1 MLNRFRKREAA
12 GPSRQLYKEEAF
24 MRFGHFDDEHKEY
37 VITTPRTPLPWINYL
52 GSEDFFSLVSN
63 TAGGYSFYRDA
74 RMRRLTR
81 YRYNSSPLDMDGHH
95 IYIKDDDTVWNP
107 GWQPTKTPLD
117 RYTCRHGLGYT
128 VIEGEKNGVAA
139 AQELFVPKGDACELD
154 RLTLQNHTDAVKE
167 LDVFGYVEFCLWDA
181 IDDSSNFQR
190 NFSTGEVEVE
200 PGVIYHKTEYRER
213 RDHYAVFW
221 SDTPVTSFDTTR
233 DAFCGVYG
241 GPADPQAVRAGHC
254 SGSIAHGWAP
264 VGALH
269 IHVTLA
275 PGEEKKILFGLGYI
289 ENPQDEKF
297 TAPGVI
303 NKARAHAMISRYA
316 TSAQVDAA
324 RKALADHWEALLSTY
339 HLESSEEKLDRMVN
353 IWHQYQCMVTFNMS
367 RSASYFESGTGR
379 GMGFRD
385 SCQDLLGF
393 VHIIPSRARERI
405 LDIAATQFE
414 DGSAYHQYQPLTK
427 KGNRDI
433 GTGFNDDPLWL
444 IAGTAAYLRET
455 GDWSILD
462 EQVPFD
468 NDESKAQPLLEH
480 LRRSFN
486 FTCTHLGPHGLPLI
500 GRADWNDCLNLNCF
514 SEHPGESFQI
524 TGPSEGPVAES
535 VFIAGMFV
543 KYGHEYAELCDHLHL
558 TDEAAAAR
566 KSIDAVEQATLTAGW
581 DGAWFRRAYD
591 AFGKP
596 VGSKECTEGQ
606 IFIEPQGMCVMA
618 GIGKE
623 TGQAAAALRSV
634 EERLDT
640 KYGVVL
646 HQPAY
651 TSYQLNLGEISS
663 YPPGYK
669 ENAGIFCHN
678 NPWISCAEAVLGHG
692 DRAFE
697 VYRKTCP
704 AYIEDISEIHRTEP
718 YVYSQMVAGRDA
730 PTFGEAKNSWLT
742 GTAAWTFFNVSQYI
756 LGIQP
761 TLDGLKVDPCIPHTL
776 GSFTVTRRFR
786 GAVYH
791 ITVDNAAAVQHGVKA
806 VTVDGRP
813 IAGNVLPLAPA
824 GTEVA
829 VRVTMG

>member
-1 MLNRFRKREAA
+1 
-12 GPSRQLYKEEAF
+12 
-24 MRFGHFDDEHKEY
+24 MRFGHFDDARREY
-37 VITTPRTPLPWINYL
+37 VITTPQTPLPWINYL

-74 RMRRLTR
+74 RLRRLTR

-95 IYIKDDDTVWNP
+95 IYIKDGGTVWNP

-117 RYTCRHGLGYT
+117 RYSCRHGLGYT
-128 VIEGEKNGVAA
+128 ILEGEKDGICA
-139 AQELFVPKGDACELD
+139 AQELFVPNGDACELD
-154 RLTLQNHTDAVKE
+154 RLTLTNRSDCPRE
-167 LDVFGYVEFCLWDA
+167 LDVFSYVEFCLWDA
-181 IDDSSNFQR
+181 VDDSTNFQR

-200 PGVIYHKTEYRER
+200 PCAIYHKTEYRER

-221 SDTPVTSFDTTR
+221 SNTPVTSFDTAR

-289 ENPQDEKF
+289 ENPQEEKF

-303 NKARAHAMISRYA
+303 NKTRAHAMMARYA
-316 TSAQVDAA
+316 DDAQVDAA
-324 RKALADHWEALLSTY
+324 RAALADHWESLLSGY
-339 HLESSEEKLDRMVN
+339 RLQSGEEKLDRMVN
-353 IWHQYQCMVTFNMS
+353 LWHQYQCMVTFNMS
-367 RSASYFESGTGR
+367 RSASYYESGTGR

-393 VHIIPSRARERI
+393 VHIVPARARERI

-427 KGNRDI
+427 KGNRDV

-444 IAGTAAYLRET
+444 IAATAAYLRET
-455 GDWSILD
+455 GDWSILE
-462 EQVPFD
+462 EQVAFE
-468 NDESKAQPLLEH
+468 NDERKAQPLMEH
-480 LRRSFN
+480 LRRSFR

-514 SEHPGESFQI
+514 SKHPGESFQI

-543 KYGHEYAELCDHLHL
+543 KYGREYAELCDRLQL
-558 TDEAAAAR
+558 ADEAAAAR
-566 KSIDAVEQATLTAGW
+566 RSIDAVEQAALTAGW

-591 AFGKP
+591 AFGNP

-618 GIGKE
+618 GIGRE
-623 TGQAAAALRSV
+623 TGQAAQALRSV

-640 KYGVVL
+640 PYGVVL

-678 NPWISCAEAVLGHG
+678 NPWISCAETMLGHG

-718 YVYSQMVAGRDA
+718 YVYSQMVAGKDA

-742 GTAAWTFFNVSQYI
+742 GTAAWTFVNVSQYI

-761 TLDGLKVDPCIPHTL
+761 TLDGLRVDPCIPHTL
-776 GSFTVTRRFR
+776 TGYTVTRRYR

-791 ITVDNAAAVQHGVKA
+791 IAVDNTAAVQHGVQSI
-806 VTVDGRP
+806 TVDGKAL
-813 IAGNVLPLAPA
+813 AGNVLPLAAA
-824 GTEVA
+824 GTTVQ
-829 VRVTMG
+829 VQVTMG

>member
-1 MLNRFRKREAA
+1 MK
-12 GPSRQLYKEEAF
+12 
-24 MRFGHFDDEHKEY
+24 FGHFDDDRKEY
-37 VITTPRTPLPWINYL
+37 VITTPQTPLPWINYL

-95 IYIKDDDTVWNP
+95 IYIKDGDTVWNP
-107 GWQPTKTPLD
+107 GWQPTKTELD
-117 RYTCRHGLGYT
+117 SYTCRHGLGYT
-128 VIEGEKNGVAA
+128 ILEGKKNGISA

-154 RLTLQNHTDAVKE
+154 RLTLKNETDAAKE
-167 LDVFGYVEFCLWDA
+167 LDVFSYVEFCLWDA

-200 PGVIYHKTEYRER
+200 PGIIYHKTEYRER
-213 RDHYAVFW
+213 RNHYAVFW
-221 SDTPVTSFDTTR
+221 SNTPVTSFDTTR

-289 ENPQDEKF
+289 ENPQEEKF
-297 TAPGVI
+297 SAPGVI
-303 NKARAHAMISRYA
+303 NKTRAHAMIGRYA
-316 TSAQVDAA
+316 TDAQIDAA
-324 RKALADHWEALLSTY
+324 RAALAQYWENLLSTY
-339 HLESSEEKLDRMVN
+339 HLASSEEKLDRMVN

-367 RSASYFESGTGR
+367 RSASYYESGTGR

-455 GDWSILD
+455 GDFGILD

-468 NDESKAQPLLEH
+468 NDASKAQPLMEH

-486 FTCTHLGPHGLPLI
+486 YTCTHLGPHGLPLI

-543 KYGHEYAELCDHLHL
+543 KYGHEYAELCDHLNL

-566 KSIDAVEQATLTAGW
+566 KSIDAVEQAALTAGW

-623 TGQAAAALRSV
+623 SGQAAQALKSV

-704 AYIEDISEIHRTEP
+704 AYIEEISEIHRTEP
-718 YVYSQMVAGRDA
+718 YVYSQMVAGKDA

-776 GSFTVTRRFR
+776 PGFTVTRRYR

-791 ITVDNAAAVQHGVKA
+791 ITVDNSAAVQHGVKS
-806 VTVDGRP
+806 VTMDGKSV
-813 IAGNVLPLAPA
+813 AGNLLPLAPA
-824 GTEVA
+824 GTD
-829 VRVTMG
+829 VTVQVVMG

>member
-1 MLNRFRKREAA
+1 MK
-12 GPSRQLYKEEAF
+12 
-24 MRFGHFDDEHKEY
+24 FGHFDDDRKEY
-37 VITTPRTPLPWINYL
+37 VITTPQTPLPWINYL

-95 IYIKDDDTVWNP
+95 IYIKDGDTVWNP
-107 GWQPTKTPLD
+107 GWQPTKTELD
-117 RYTCRHGLGYT
+117 SYTCRHGLGYT
-128 VIEGEKNGVAA
+128 ILEGKKNGISA

-154 RLTLQNHTDAVKE
+154 RLTLKNETDAAKE
-167 LDVFGYVEFCLWDA
+167 LDVFSYVEFCLWDA

-200 PGVIYHKTEYRER
+200 PGIIYHKTEYRER
-213 RDHYAVFW
+213 RNHYAVFW
-221 SDTPVTSFDTTR
+221 SNTPVTSFDTTR

-289 ENPQDEKF
+289 ENPQQEKF
-297 TAPGVI
+297 SAPGVI
-303 NKARAHAMISRYA
+303 NKTRAHAMMKRYA
-316 TSAQVDAA
+316 TDAQVDAA
-324 RKALADHWEALLSTY
+324 RAALAQHWENLLSTY

-367 RSASYFESGTGR
+367 RSASYYESGTGR

-455 GDWSILD
+455 GDFGILD

-468 NDESKAQPLLEH
+468 NDASKAQPLMEH

-486 FTCTHLGPHGLPLI
+486 YTCTHLGPHGLPLI

-718 YVYSQMVAGRDA
+718 YVYSQMVAGKDA

-791 ITVDNAAAVQHGVKA
+791 ITVDNAAAVQHGVKV
-806 VTVDGRP
+806 VTVDGRA

>member
-95 IYIKDDDTVWNP
+95 IYIKDGDTVWNP

-241 GPADPQAVRAGHC
+241 GPADPEAVRAGHC

-433 GTGFNDDPLWL
+433 GTGFNNDPLWL

-468 NDESKAQPLLEH
+468 NDESKAQPLMEH

-718 YVYSQMVAGRDA
+718 YVYSQMVAGKDA

-791 ITVDNAAAVQHGVKA
+791 ITVDNAAAVQHGVKV
-806 VTVDGRP
+806 VTVDGRA

>member
-1 MLNRFRKREAA
+1 MK
-12 GPSRQLYKEEAF
+12 
-24 MRFGHFDDEHKEY
+24 FGHFDDARKEY

-95 IYIKDDDTVWNP
+95 IYIKDGDTVWNP
-107 GWQPTKTPLD
+107 GWQPTKTELD
-117 RYTCRHGLGYT
+117 SYACRHGLGYT
-128 VIEGEKNGVAA
+128 ILEGEKNGVSA
-139 AQELFVPKGDACELD
+139 AQELFVPTGDACELD
-154 RLTLQNHTDAVKE
+154 RLTLKNKTDAVKE
-167 LDVFGYVEFCLWDA
+167 LDVFSYVEFCLWDA

-200 PGVIYHKTEYRER
+200 PAIIYHKTEYRER
-213 RDHYAVFW
+213 RNHYAVFW
-221 SDTPVTSFDTTR
+221 SNTPVTSFDTTR

-303 NKARAHAMISRYA
+303 NKERAHAMIARYA
-316 TSAQVDAA
+316 TDAQVDAA

-339 HLESSEEKLDRMVN
+339 HLESGEEKLDRMVN

-468 NDESKAQPLLEH
+468 NDASKAQSLMEH

-486 FTCTHLGPHGLPLI
+486 FTVTHLGPHGLPLI
-500 GRADWNDCLNLNCF
+500 GRADWNDCLNLGG
-514 SEHPGESFQI
+514 GESAMVSFLHHWALQN
-524 TGPSEGPVAES
+524 
-535 VFIAGMFV
+535 FIALAEQLGEMKDAAEYTKIAEHV
-543 KYGHEYAELCDHLHL
+543 KEVSESALWDGKWYIRG
-558 TDEAAAAR
+558 
-566 KSIDAVEQATLTAGW
+566 ITAGNRKIGTQA
-581 DGAWFRRAYD
+581 D
-591 AFGKP
+591 
-596 VGSKECTEGQ
+596 TEGRVHM
-606 IFIEPQGMCVMA
+606 ESNTWAVLSGVA
-618 GIGKE
+618 DHEHGIS
-623 TGQAAAALRSV
+623 AMDSV
-634 EERLDT
+634 DEYLYT
-640 KYGVVL
+640 PYGL
-646 HQPAY
+646 M
-651 TSYQLNLGEISS
+651 LNAPCFTTPDDSIGFVTRV
-663 YPPGYK
+663 YPGLK
-669 ENAGIFCHN
+669 ENGAVFSHP
-678 NPWISCAEAVLGHG
+678 NPWAWCAEAILGRG
-692 DRAFE
+692 SRAMKF
-697 VYRKTCP
+697 YNALCP
-704 AYIEDISEIHRTEP
+704 ALQNDIIEVRQSEP
-718 YVYSQMVAGRDA
+718 YSYCQFVVGKDHTAYGRA
-730 PTFGEAKNSWLT
+730 RHPFMT
-742 GTAAWTFFNVSQYI
+742 GSSGWAYFAATQYM
-756 LGIQP
+756 LGIRP
-761 TLDGLKVDPCIPHTL
+761 DFDGITVDPCIPADWKEF
-776 GSFTVTRRFR
+776 SVSRKWR
-786 GAVYH
+786 GAEYH
-791 ITVDNAAAVQHGVKA
+791 IHVTNPDAVEKGVRSITMNGKQ
-806 VTVDGRP
+806 VRKLP
-813 IAGNVLPLAPA
+813 VLPV
-824 GTEVA
+824 GTVCDVEV
-829 VRVTMG
+829 VMG